1 MKILKVK
8 IDLHVHTSY
17 SYDGLIKPKELAV
30 YAKRACL
37 DGIAITDHDR
47 IDGALKLAKTVTDL
61 LILPGIEVS
70 SLEGHIVGLNIQE
83 VVPKN
88 LTAEETIDR
97 IHSLGG
103 LAIACHPK
111 ALFKASLGWKTNKN
125 FDAIEVVNASAFPF
139 KRSTQQA
146 LEIANRLGIPRVAG
160 SDAHY
165 APEIGSAYTLVDAE
179 LDCEEVVKAIRRGL
193 CEPFG
198 KAIPLETRLKRE
210 ILALKNK
217 YFRKTAN
224 HVPITSGSVSRFSVA
239 MAESAAKK
247 LVFGFSAEGTFST

>member
-1 MKILKVK
+1 
-8 IDLHVHTSY
+8 
-17 SYDGLIKPKELAV
+17 
-30 YAKRACL
+30 L

-47 IDGALKLAKTVTDL
+47 IDGALKVAKTVADL
-61 LILPGIEVS
+61 LIIPGIEVS

-111 ALFKASLGWKTNKN
+111 ALFKASLGWKANKN

-139 KRSTQQA
+139 KRSTKQA

-179 LDCEEVVKAIRRGL
+179 LDCEEVAKAIRRGL

-210 ILALKNK
+210 ILALKTK
-217 YFRKTAN
+217 YFRKSSELCSN
-224 HVPITSGSVSRFSVA
+224 Y
-239 MAESAAKK
+239 
-247 LVFGFSAEGTFST
+247 